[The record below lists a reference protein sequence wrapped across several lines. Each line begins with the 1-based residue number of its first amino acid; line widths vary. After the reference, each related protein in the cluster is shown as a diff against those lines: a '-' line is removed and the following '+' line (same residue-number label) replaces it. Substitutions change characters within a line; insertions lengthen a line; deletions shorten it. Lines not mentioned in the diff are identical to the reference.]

1 MGQSIERNNL
11 HRAQNIPEPSSE
23 MSSWSILLLTSIILL
38 LLLILSTYTFNWTWT
53 GFRNNT
59 LWDWLQLL
67 VLPVVLTS
75 VTVWFSTHKRWTILW
90 TWLIALTLV
99 ALIICAFGGYFLNWT
114 WTGFHNNTLWDWLKL
129 LVLPTVLT
137 AVSIWFSTHM
147 NELSDIKQGTSI
159 FRQSTFVQGQANRH
173 RQSPPAREVEYNDST
188 VLIRHPKPVQRIH
201 QDIGDSAEN
210 LEKPVDNEPEI

>member
-1 MGQSIERNNL
+1 M
-11 HRAQNIPEPSSE
+11 
-23 MSSWSILLLTSIILL
+23 
-38 LLLILSTYTFNWTWT
+38 FNWTWT

-75 VTVWFSTHKRWTILW
+75 VTIWFSTHKRWNVLW
-90 TWLIALTLV
+90 KWLIALALV
-99 ALIICAFGGYFLNWT
+99 ALLICAFGGYFLNWT

-147 NELSDIKQGTSI
+147 NELSGMKQATNA
-159 FRQSTFVQGQANRH
+159 FRQSAFMQRPVSRSNQFA
-173 RQSPPAREVEYNDST
+173 PDVEYNDST
-188 VLIRHPKPVQRIH
+188 VLMHHASPIKPMQREDRENPK
-201 QDIGDSAEN
+201 
-210 LEKPVDNEPEI
+210 KPVDN